1 MSEVWYYVD
10 SGGSVGP
17 LTTLELRK
25 TLRTLPNSNDIL
37 VWCDDFPS
45 WKKAGDVSELGTRL
59 SAPPPVP
66 TSRNIAQMPT
76 WRVRWWWYPVALSFF
91 GSIGSRDGRKV
102 MAWASSE
109 RTRIRRLRRMRRGK
123 Q

>member
-59 SAPPPVP
+59 SAPA
-66 TSRNIAQMPT
+66 RANLAQYCADAHLAGEVVVGPR
-76 WRVRWWWYPVALSFF
+76 RVIVFWLDWKPGWTKSYGL
-91 GSIGSRDGRKV
+91 GIL
-102 MAWASSE
+102 
-109 RTRIRRLRRMRRGK
+109 RTH
-123 Q
+123 